1 MSASVKQK
9 LTVLGA
15 TGTIGVNT
23 LDVVARHPDA
33 FEVVALTGN
42 GQVER
47 LSQQCVQFNPR
58 YAVVLQE
65 SAAEQ
70 LRSLLREAGCQTEVL
85 CGVEALEFVSAL
97 PEVDNVMAAIVGAA
111 GLRPSLAAAQAGKR
125 VLLANKETLVMSGRL
140 FMDAV
145 HHNGAVLLPIDSEHN
160 AIFQALPRDYN
171 GDMQRAGVSK
181 ILLTASG
188 GPFRRTPVEDL
199 KQVTPEQA
207 CAHPNWVMGRKISVD
222 SATMMNKGLEVIEAH
237 WLFNVPGKDI
247 QVVIHPQSVIHSLV
261 QYVDGSVLAE
271 LGNPDMRTPIAY
283 ALGYPERIDAGVGQ
297 LDLFKVAQLN
307 FEQPDLDR
315 FPCLRLAFEALER
328 GGSAPAILN
337 AANEVAVAAF
347 LDRRLA
353 FTDIARLN
361 EEVLQTVSVNAAA
374 TLEEVIAAD
383 QVARATAQNWLE
395 RRGMQAA

>member
-97 PEVDNVMAAIVGAA
+97 PEVDSVMAAIVGAA